1 MRVRDING
9 AFKELGR
16 MCQLHLESDKP
27 QTKLVIL
34 HQAVSVITSLESQ
47 VRERNLNP
55 KAACLKRREEEK
67 VEEEAPEK
75 RAVPGVDKP
84 FDTAGGAVPGRGRGR
99 RGRRSSRGAFNG
111 GGRGMACGP
120 LDGYEP
126 TDHGEPPSLNA

>member
-1 MRVRDING
+1 
-9 AFKELGR
+9 
-16 MCQLHLESDKP
+16 
-27 QTKLVIL
+27 
-34 HQAVSVITSLESQ
+34 
-47 VRERNLNP
+47 
-55 KAACLKRREEEK
+55 

-111 GGRGMACGP
+111 GGRGMACAP